1 MNIKSL
7 RQFFTTMAALLALTA
22 CGGGSG
28 GTQVAGGGIGGT
40 GVSFGTVT
48 DFGSIILNDSHL
60 DDSTATITLDDNPG
74 AGPHG
79 GLKKG
84 MVVTVTGTFNG
95 NTGAAATIAFRDNLE
110 GPVCDKQTV
119 DGITTLR
126 VLGQVVIV
134 DATTVV
140 DNGATI
146 NLGDIVE
153 VSGLADSQERIHAS
167 FIENKT
173 AGAISPVIE
182 VKGRVDSVNG
192 LTGITINALE
202 VDISTAAIDNSIP
215 GGQPAVG
222 QFVEVKGSA
231 SGFSCGP
238 ATDMLVATRVELE
251 AEGAGVIATGERA
264 EVEGFVTEV
273 NAGGFKIGNQQ
284 IVASGGT
291 LFLPDDFSA
300 ADIVVGAKVEAEGTI
315 TNGVLVATK
324 ISFRENVKLE
334 SDVASGD
341 NSSFTL
347 VGLPGITIDTDGNTE
362 LKNGV
367 SVVPGTHVRVRGREG
382 PNNSVL
388 ATRIEPQGG
397 STVFLQGAI
406 DDVADPDVTILGI
419 PASTATISQF
429 KDVDNNLIS
438 STAFFDRLQP
448 GTLVKIKGD
457 LQSGVAIWDEAEL
470 ED

>member
-1 MNIKSL
+1 MTPEQATGYVNNLLKIMVARKSSDL
-7 RQFFTTMAALLALTA
+7 FI
-22 CGGGSG
+22 S
-28 GTQVAGGGIGGT
+28 V
-40 GVSFGTVT
+40 
-48 DFGSIILNDSHL
+48 DFPPS
-60 DDSTATITLDDNPG
+60 
-74 AGPHG
+74 
-79 GLKKG
+79 
-84 MVVTVTGTFNG
+84 M
-95 NTGAAATIAFRDNLE
+95 IAFRDNLE

-119 DGITTLR
+119 RGITTLR

-146 NLGDIVE
+146 NLDDIVE

-202 VDISTAAIDNSIP
+202 VDISTAIIDNSIP
-215 GGQPAVG
+215 GGQPTVG

-231 SGFSCGP
+231 SGFICG
-238 ATDMLVATRVELE
+238 AMTDTLVTTRVELE
-251 AEGAGVIATGERA
+251 AEGAGAIAAGERA

-273 NAGGFKIGNQQ
+273 NASGFKIGNQQ
-284 IVASGGT
+284 IATSGGT

-300 ADIVVGAKVEAEGTI
+300 ADVVVGAKVEAEGTI
-315 TNGVLVATK
+315 ANGVLIATK

-334 SDVASGD
+334 SHVSSGN

-347 VGLPGITIDTDGNTE
+347 AGFPGITINTDGNTE
-362 LKNGV
+362 FKNGV
-367 SVVPGTHVRVRGREG
+367 TVVPGTHVRVRGREG
-382 PNNSVL
+382 PNNTVL

-397 STVFLQGAI
+397 STVFLQGTV
-406 DDVADPDVTILGI
+406 DSVANPNVTILGI
-419 PASTATISQF
+419 VANTATISQF
-429 KDVDNNLIS
+429 KDVGDNLIS
-438 STAFFDRLQP
+438 PTAFFDSLQP
-448 GTLVKIKGD
+448 GTLLKIKGD
-457 LQSGVAIWDEAEL
+457 LQAGVAIWDEAEL